1 MQLGNSHMAA
11 LGPVYVEKFL
21 FLKKKK
27 KKKKPSVEFSLQK

>member
-21 FLKKKK
+21 FLKKKEK
-27 KKKKPSVEFSLQK
+27 EKKPFSRV